1 MINRVGAYTLRAF
14 LPPIDPKRFM
24 ATWHLTC
31 SSCAARVEHTAQV
44 GLCPDC
50 SQPYLAQYT
59 GAAPKRSDLLD
70 RWDMWRYSP
79 ALPLCPG
86 DVPVALGEGMT
97 PLIEL
102 PQLAAEL
109 GVARLWI
116 KDEAVN
122 PTASF
127 KARGLAAAVTRA
139 RASGVPGVVVPT
151 AGNAGAALAAYGA
164 AAGLAVRVYAPAT
177 TPRPILDTIR
187 AMGVDLVTVD
197 GHIGDAGKMSVAFA
211 AESGYFNVATLREPY
226 RVEGNKT
233 LGYELAEQLAW
244 DLPDVAIY
252 PTGGGEGV
260 IGMWKAFQEMRDW
273 GWIAPSVPFPRM
285 IVAQASGCA
294 PLVRALR
301 EGADRATPWE
311 NPITHAAGL
320 RVPGPLGDRLVLR
333 AIRESHGDAEAISED
348 DMRVYTARLAAA
360 SGIDAAPEGG
370 CALAVLARLAREGR
384 IDASS
389 RVVVYNTGSGASY
402 RA

>member
-1 MINRVGAYTLRAF
+1 
-14 LPPIDPKRFM
+14 M
-24 ATWHLTC
+24 ASWYLAC
-31 SSCAARVEHTAQV
+31 SSCNARVERTALV
-44 GLCPDC
+44 GLCPEC
-50 SQPYLAQYT
+50 SQPYLARYT
-59 GAAPKRSDLLD
+59 GAHPSRNDLLD

-79 ALPLCPG
+79 GLPLADG
-86 DVPVALGEGMT
+86 DTPVALGEGMT

-102 PQLAAEL
+102 PRLADQL
-109 GVARLWI
+109 GVAQLWI

-164 AAGLAVRVYAPAT
+164 AAGIPVRVFAPET

-233 LGYELAEQLAW
+233 LGYELAEQFNW

-260 IGMWKAFQEMRDW
+260 IGMWKAFQEMREW
-273 GWIAPSVPFPRM
+273 GWINASVAFPRM
-285 IVAQASGCA
+285 VVAQAEGCA

-301 EGADRATPWE
+301 AGADRATPWE
-311 NPITHAAGL
+311 NPVTHAAGL

-333 AIRESHGDAEAISED
+333 AIRETGGDAEAISED
-348 DMRVYTARLAAA
+348 DMRDFTRRLSSA

-370 CALAVLARLAREGR
+370 CALAVAARLIADGR
-384 IDASS
+384 IDRSS

-402 RA
+402 RT